1 MKPYSD
7 AGKID
12 PESTV
17 IGMQTRLR
25 IVITVPAPL
34 GRPGAD
40 LPADFEPA
48 IRQAVADAL
57 LGLRSGWST
66 VQYVAVEQF
75 HDSEV

>member
-7 AGKID
+7 AGAIEPND
-12 PESTV
+12 TV

-25 IVITVPAPL
+25 LVIRVPSSL
-34 GRPGAD
+34 GKPGQD
-40 LPADFEPA
+40 MPADFEPA

-57 LGLRSGWST
+57 VGLKSGWAT
-66 VQYVAVEQF
+66 VQYVAVEEF